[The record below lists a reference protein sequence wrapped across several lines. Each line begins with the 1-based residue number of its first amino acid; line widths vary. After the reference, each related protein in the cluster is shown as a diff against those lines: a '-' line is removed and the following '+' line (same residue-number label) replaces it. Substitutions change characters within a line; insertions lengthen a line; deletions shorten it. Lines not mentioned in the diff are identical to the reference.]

1 MGKPLANR
9 RELYSLLHTS
19 IMTPINNTGSYRH
32 VPGRKK
38 GKRKSLYFQRFT
50 WRLKP
55 HITSGNTTV
64 LTLAWDPKGQ
74 CWLVSQQTY
83 KAATASWEPIHR
95 ALISRAAPL
104 LVSPRGSPPPTSKWR
119 NSLLSVLTSCLAESR
134 AAMAVGFLYS
144 YPRCHNKTERQN
156 IPGHVHCGDRNREL
170 NFPVFLRDY
179 YYFLD

>member
-1 MGKPLANR
+1 MTAEATHHLREHNCAHPGLRPQGAVLISVSANIQGSH
-9 RELYSLLHTS
+9 SLLGAHPQGFDQLCC
-19 IMTPINNTGSYRH
+19 TPAD
-32 VPGRKK
+32 
-38 GKRKSLYFQRFT
+38 
-50 WRLKP
+50 
-55 HITSGNTTV
+55 ITQG
-64 LTLAWDPKGQ
+64 
-74 CWLVSQQTY
+74 
-83 KAATASWEPIHR
+83 I
-95 ALISRAAPL
+95 
-104 LVSPRGSPPPTSKWR
+104 PPPTSKWR